1 MAVNSSVE
9 KQPVDQQASGE
20 VQAEIDTRSD
30 GVSPMPNDV
39 SKHNDVSKRPV
50 ASIPESTLSL
60 ADIERKRSHPALW
73 LAYALL
79 VIAAIVVPYWWGR
92 AIAVN
97 DTQWLLDNLSALEPR
112 GAAFV
117 AWTVTLIAVSGL
129 GLLVVDA
136 HRRLWGAVF
145 VIGLAAEQL
154 IAGLRILKIDF
165 WYATYV
171 VYGESSALANAANLG
186 IISVGIGVAVFA
198 VLWVGLLVTI
208 KKESPLNVLTRSWAS
223 FILFFVI
230 ETIALLVVMFGG
242 LLTLV

>member
-30 GVSPMPNDV
+30 GVSPMPTDV
-39 SKHNDVSKRPV
+39 SKHNDVSKHPV

-223 FILFFVI
+223 FIFF
-230 ETIALLVVMFGG
+230 L
-242 LLTLV
+242 

>member
-1 MAVNSSVE
+1 M
-9 KQPVDQQASGE
+9 
-20 VQAEIDTRSD
+20 
-30 GVSPMPNDV
+30 
-39 SKHNDVSKRPV
+39 
-50 ASIPESTLSL
+50 
-60 ADIERKRSHPALW
+60 
-73 LAYALL
+73 
-79 VIAAIVVPYWWGR
+79 GR

-136 HRRLWGAVF
+136 YRRLWGAVF

-154 IAGLRILKIDF
+154 IAGLCILKIDF

-186 IISVGIGVAVFA
+186 IIPVGIGVAVFA

>member
-50 ASIPESTLSL
+50 ASTPESTLSL

-223 FILFFVI
+223 FIFF
-230 ETIALLVVMFGG
+230 L
-242 LLTLV
+242 

>member
-39 SKHNDVSKRPV
+39 SKHNEVSKHPG

-97 DTQWLLDNLSALEPR
+97 DTQWLLVLRTSGARRRVPR
-112 GAAFV
+112 LRRKPAANP
-117 AWTVTLIAVSGL
+117 IS
-129 GLLVVDA
+129 
-136 HRRLWGAVF
+136 
-145 VIGLAAEQL
+145 
-154 IAGLRILKIDF
+154 
-165 WYATYV
+165 TYPP
-171 VYGESSALANAANLG
+171 NAAPSSSPSPAKSRTT
-186 IISVGIGVAVFA
+186 IY
-198 VLWVGLLVTI
+198 VTC
-208 KKESPLNVLTRSWAS
+208 
-223 FILFFVI
+223 
-230 ETIALLVVMFGG
+230 
-242 LLTLV
+242 

>member
-1 MAVNSSVE
+1 M
-9 KQPVDQQASGE
+9 
-20 VQAEIDTRSD
+20 
-30 GVSPMPNDV
+30 
-39 SKHNDVSKRPV
+39 
-50 ASIPESTLSL
+50 
-60 ADIERKRSHPALW
+60 W

-97 DTQWLLDNLSALEPR
+97 DTQWLLDNLSALELR

-223 FILFFVI
+223 FIFF
-230 ETIALLVVMFGG
+230 L
-242 LLTLV
+242 

>member
-1 MAVNSSVE
+1 M
-9 KQPVDQQASGE
+9 
-20 VQAEIDTRSD
+20 
-30 GVSPMPNDV
+30 
-39 SKHNDVSKRPV
+39 

-136 HRRLWGAVF
+136 HRRLWGAVL
-145 VIGLAAEQL
+145 VDWLG
-154 IAGLRILKIDF
+154 GG
-165 WYATYV
+165 ATHCRPAHS
-171 VYGESSALANAANLG
+171 E
-186 IISVGIGVAVFA
+186 
-198 VLWVGLLVTI
+198 
-208 KKESPLNVLTRSWAS
+208 K
-223 FILFFVI
+223 
-230 ETIALLVVMFGG
+230 
-242 LLTLV
+242 

>member
-39 SKHNDVSKRPV
+39 SKHNDVSKYPV

-223 FILFFVI
+223 FIFFCD
-230 ETIALLVVMFGG
+230 
-242 LLTLV
+242 

>member
-154 IAGLRILKIDF
+154 IAGLCILKIDF

-186 IISVGIGVAVFA
+186 IIPVGIGVAVFA

-208 KKESPLNVLTRSWAS
+208 KKRVAVECADAQLGVVY
-223 FILFFVI
+223 LF
-230 ETIALLVVMFGG
+230 L
-242 LLTLV
+242 

>member
-186 IISVGIGVAVFA
+186 IIPVGIGVAVFA

-223 FILFFVI
+223 FIFF
-230 ETIALLVVMFGG
+230 L
-242 LLTLV
+242 

>member
-30 GVSPMPNDV
+30 GVSPMPNDI
-39 SKHNDVSKRPV
+39 SKHNDVSKHPV

-154 IAGLRILKIDF
+154 IAGLCILKIDF

-223 FILFFVI
+223 FILFFCD
-230 ETIALLVVMFGG
+230 
-242 LLTLV
+242 

>member
-186 IISVGIGVAVFA
+186 IIPVGIGVAVFA

>member
-39 SKHNDVSKRPV
+39 SKHNDVSKQPV

-97 DTQWLLDNLSALEPR
+97 DTQWLLDNLSALVGR
-112 GAAFV
+112 GFCD
-117 AWTVTLIAVSGL
+117 WL
-129 GLLVVDA
+129 GGGATHCRPA
-136 HRRLWGAVF
+136 HS
-145 VIGLAAEQL
+145 E
-154 IAGLRILKIDF
+154 
-165 WYATYV
+165 
-171 VYGESSALANAANLG
+171 N
-186 IISVGIGVAVFA
+186 
-198 VLWVGLLVTI
+198 
-208 KKESPLNVLTRSWAS
+208 
-223 FILFFVI
+223 
-230 ETIALLVVMFGG
+230 
-242 LLTLV
+242 

>member
-1 MAVNSSVE
+1 MRIDIVPLFPELCDGFLSASILGRARAKNLFE
-9 KQPVDQQASGE
+9 AHCHQIRDYTKNKQKQTDDYPYGGGCGMVLYAQPIADCLRT
-20 VQAEIDTRSD
+20 VQAQC
-30 GVSPMPNDV
+30 
-39 SKHNDVSKRPV
+39 
-50 ASIPESTLSL
+50 
-60 ADIERKRSHPALW
+60 
-73 LAYALL
+73 
-79 VIAAIVVPYWWGR
+79 AAQGR
-92 AIAVN
+92 AKPHVVFLTAAGRPYN
-97 DTQWLLDNLSALEPR
+97 EEKAR
-112 GAAFV
+112 GRAGYDA
-117 AWTVTLIAVSGL
+117 VTLIAVSGL

-223 FILFFVI
+223 FIFFCD
-230 ETIALLVVMFGG
+230 
-242 LLTLV
+242 